1 MRTIFF
7 FIFTFLFFC
16 HSHGQNVNIPDI
28 NFKNKLIGEG
38 VDINGDGE
46 IQETEA
52 HAVVTELSLNDAHI
66 SDLTGI
72 KSFTNLKNLYCGR
85 NNLTTVDVNGMSNLE
100 HIYLGENQLDTVNIT
115 GCNALKYAAFQHN
128 NLSSINL
135 TDLISLQYL
144 NLDDNIFS
152 SLLINN
158 LLSLKIFS
166 FMDNGI
172 GATLNFNALPLLE
185 TIYANNSKLS
195 SINVAGLQ
203 AMKVLNA
210 SNNQIQ
216 TISFQDGL
224 LQNLQF
230 LSVVNNPI
238 QFICKDTFDVLPDT
252 APIPQLTALC
262 ILSANGINMQKPKS
276 LISSNP
282 VQDYLILNQ
291 AVEKIEL
298 FNAEGKSLLKINNN
312 KNPEINVSSLPAGM
326 YLLTTEKG
334 NVKFIKN

>member
-1 MRTIFF
+1 MRTIYF

-16 HSHGQNVNIPDI
+16 QGHGQIVNIPDI
-28 NFKNKLIGEG
+28 NFKNKLIAEG
-38 VDINGDGE
+38 IDTNGDGQ

-52 HAVVTELSLNDAHI
+52 QAVVTELSLNNANI
-66 SDLTGI
+66 SALTGI
-72 KSFTNLKNLYCGR
+72 KSFTNLKNLYCGH
-85 NNLTTVDVNGMSNLE
+85 NNLTTVDVSGMSNLE
-100 HIYLGENQLDTVNIT
+100 HIYLGENQLISVNMT

-135 TDLISLQYL
+135 TGLIYLQYL

-166 FMDNGI
+166 FSGNRI
-172 GATLNFNALPLLE
+172 GAILNFNALPLLE
-185 TIYANNSKLS
+185 TIYANNSNLS
-195 SINVAGLQ
+195 SIHVAGLQ
-203 AMKVLNA
+203 ALKVLNA
-210 SNNQIQ
+210 SNNQIH
-216 TISFQDGL
+216 TISLQDGL

-252 APIPQLTALC
+252 APVPQLTGLC
-262 ILSANGINMQKPKS
+262 ILSANEIYLQNSKK
-276 LISSNP
+276 LIISNP
-282 VQDYLILNQ
+282 VQDYLNLYQ
-291 AVEKIEL
+291 AVKKIEI
-298 FNAEGKSLLKINNN
+298 FNADGTSLLKINNN
-312 KNPEINVSSLPAGM
+312 KNLKIKVSYLPAGM
-326 YLLTTEKG
+326 YLLATEKG